1 MTTQALIG
9 KEVKRV
15 EDAPLIT
22 GRGQYIDDLRL
33 PGLLHIAFV
42 RSEYAHARI
51 NNIDCEDAANAPGVV
66 AIFTGADLQEQLGSL
81 PAGWILTE
89 EQTHGEPMKLPDHPP
104 LAFETVRYVGD
115 AVAAV
120 VADSPEAAADAVTL
134 VDVDYEPLDIVV
146 DAEKATFP
154 AAPQLHEGAP
164 QNKAFD
170 WTVGAG
176 EYEAA
181 AAEAEVVV
189 KERIVNQR
197 LIPNP
202 MEARGIVADYNG
214 GTDQITIWTSTQIP
228 HLVRLL
234 FALVTGHPEHKI
246 RVVAPDVGGGFGC
259 KLYLYAEEVICGII
273 AKQLERPV
281 KWIEARSENYLA
293 TTHGRDHIADAEICG
308 TKDGIVTGLKVH
320 VYANL
325 GAYLSTFAPAIP
337 TILFGLMLNGCYKF
351 ENIQCDV
358 TGVFTNTTPVDAY
371 RGAGRPEATYVVER
385 MMERY
390 AHEIGRDVVAVR
402 RRNFLRPFKNGSTVA
417 MGVTYDSGNY
427 QAALGKALEMFDY
440 QQFRRDQREARREG
454 KLIGV
459 GFSTYIEI
467 CGMAPSAVA
476 GALGAG
482 AGLWESSTVRVH
494 PTGTV
499 TVFTGTSPHGQGH
512 ETSLAQITSSR
523 LGIPMENIEVV
534 HGDTEKHQFGT
545 GTFGSRSLAVGGQ
558 ALMMSLDKVIEKAK
572 TIAAHEMGVN
582 PKQVVFENGTFY
594 VEDIQEREIPWGDVA
609 LGAYWAKN
617 LPPGLEPGLEAV
629 SFFDPENFTWP
640 FGTHIAI
647 IEIDQDTGETS
658 LLRYVAVDDVGNVIN
673 PMIVD
678 GMVHGGIAQGVGQAL
693 QEAAVYSDDGQLLTG
708 SMMDYAV
715 PTAEDVPSFDT
726 ARTVT
731 PTPVNSLGAKGAG
744 ETGTIAASP
753 AVVNAAVDALKHLGI
768 KHLNMPLSSE
778 YMWKTIQQALEERRA
793 TRSAAAKGEN

>member
-1 MTTQALIG
+1 MTTETLIG
-9 KEVKRV
+9 QEVKRV
-15 EDAPLIT
+15 EDHALIT
-22 GRGQYIDDLRL
+22 GRGQYVDDLRL
-33 PGLLHIAFV
+33 PGLLHLALV
-42 RSEYAHARI
+42 RSPYGHAKI
-51 NNIDCEDAANAPGVV
+51 NRVDVSAAANADGVV
-66 AIFTGADLQEQLGSL
+66 SVFTGADLAEQLGSL
-81 PAGWILTE
+81 PAGWLLDE
-89 EQTHGEPMKLPDHPP
+89 ETTGMKAPEHPP
-104 LAFETVRYVGD
+104 LAIEKVRYVGD

-120 VADSPEAAADAVTL
+120 VANSPAAASDAVAL
-134 VDVDYEPLDIVV
+134 VEVDYEPLDAVTN
-146 DAEKATFP
+146 AEEAT
-154 AAPQLHEGAP
+154 ADGAP
-164 QNKAFD
+164 VVHDDAPGNLAFD
-170 WTVGAG
+170 WSVGAG
-176 EYEAA
+176 DYEAA

-189 KERIVNQR
+189 SERIVNQR

-202 MEARGIVADYNG
+202 MEPRGIMADYNG
-214 GTDQITIWTSTQIP
+214 GSDQITIWTSTQIP

-234 FALVTGHPEHKI
+234 FSLVTGHPEHKV

-259 KLYLYAEEVICGII
+259 KLYLYAEEVICGIV

-281 KWIEARSENYLA
+281 KWIESRTENYVA

-308 TKDGIVTGLKVH
+308 TSDGIVTGLKVH

-337 TILFGLMLNGCYKF
+337 TILFGLMLGGCYKF
-351 ENIQCDV
+351 ENVSCTV
-358 TGVFTNTTPVDAY
+358 KGVFTNTTPVDAY

-390 AHEIGRDVVAVR
+390 AHEIGRDVLGVR
-402 RRNFLRPFKNGSTVA
+402 RRNFVRPFKRGHD
-417 MGVTYDSGNY
+417 MPIGVTYDSGNY
-427 QAALGKALEMFDY
+427 QGALAAALDKFDY
-440 QQFRRDQREARREG
+440 QAFRAEQRAARREG
-454 KLIGV
+454 KLLGV

-512 ETSLAQITSSR
+512 ETTLSQITASR

-534 HGDTEKHQFGT
+534 HGDTERHQFGT
-545 GTFGSRSLAVGGQ
+545 GTFGSRSLAVGGE
-558 ALMMSLDKVIEKAK
+558 ALMMSLDKVIDKAK
-572 TIAAHEMGVN
+572 QIAAHEMGVDS
-582 PKQVVFENGTFY
+582 KQVSFENGTFY

-629 SFFDPENFTWP
+629 SFFDPQNFTWP
-640 FGTHIAI
+640 FGTHVAV
-647 IEIDQDTGETS
+647 IEIDEMTGETK
-658 LLRYVAVDDVGNVIN
+658 LARYVAIDDVGNVIN

-693 QEAAVYSDDGQLLTG
+693 QECAVYSDDGQLLTG

-715 PTAEDVPSFDT
+715 PTAEDFPNFET
-726 ARTVT
+726 GRTVT
-731 PTPVNSLGAKGAG
+731 PTTVNSLGAKGAG

-753 AVVNAAVDALKHLGI
+753 AVVNAAVDALKHLGV
-768 KHLNMPLSSE
+768 KHLNMPLSAE
-778 YMWKTIQQALEERRA
+778 KMWRTIQDAKEARR
-793 TRSAAAKGEN
+793 TRRSAAARRGN

>member
-1 MTTQALIG
+1 MTTETLIG
-9 KEVKRV
+9 QEVKRV
-15 EDAPLIT
+15 EDQALIT
-22 GRGQYIDDLRL
+22 GRGQYVDDLRL
-33 PGLLHIAFV
+33 PGLLHLALV
-42 RSEYAHARI
+42 RSPYGHAKI
-51 NNIDCEDAANAPGVV
+51 NRVDVSAAANADGVV
-66 AIFTGADLQEQLGSL
+66 AVFTGADLAEQLGSL
-81 PAGWILTE
+81 PAGWVLDE
-89 EQTHGEPMKLPDHPP
+89 EATGMKTPEHPP
-104 LAFETVRYVGD
+104 LAIEKVRYVGD

-120 VADSPEAAADAVTL
+120 VASSPEAASDAVAL
-134 VDVDYEPLDIVV
+134 VDVDYEPLDAIT
-146 DAEKATFP
+146 DAEAAT
-154 AAPQLHEGAP
+154 ADGAP
-164 QNKAFD
+164 QVHDDAPGNLAFD
-170 WTVGAG
+170 WAVGAG
-176 EYEAA
+176 DYEAA

-189 KERIVNQR
+189 SERIVNQR

-202 MEARGIVADYNG
+202 MEPRGIMADYNA
-214 GTDQITIWTSTQIP
+214 GTEQLTIWTSTQIP

-234 FALVTGHPEHKI
+234 FALVTGHPEHKV
-246 RVVAPDVGGGFGC
+246 RVIAPDVGGGFGC
-259 KLYLYAEEVICGII
+259 KLYLYAEEVILGII

-281 KWIEARSENYLA
+281 KWIESRTENYVA

-325 GAYLSTFAPAIP
+325 GGYLSTFAPAIP
-337 TILFGLMLNGCYKF
+337 TILFGLMLGGCYKF
-351 ENIQCDV
+351 ENLSCQV
-358 TGVFTNTTPVDAY
+358 KGVFTNTTPVDAY

-390 AHEIGRDVVAVR
+390 AHAIGRDVLGVR
-402 RRNFLRPFKNGSTVA
+402 RRNFVRPFRRGHD
-417 MGVTYDSGNY
+417 MPIGVTYDSGNY
-427 QAALGKALEMFDY
+427 QGALAAALDIFDY
-440 QQFRRDQREARREG
+440 QGFRQEQREARREG
-454 KLIGV
+454 RLLGV

-512 ETSLAQITSSR
+512 ETTLAQITSSR

-534 HGDTEKHQFGT
+534 HGDTERHQFGT

-572 TIAAHEMGVN
+572 KIAAHEMGVDA
-582 PKQVVFENGTFY
+582 KQVSFENGTFY

-617 LPPGLEPGLEAV
+617 LPDGLEPGLEAV

-640 FGTHIAI
+640 FGTHIAVV
-647 IEIDQDTGETS
+647 EIDEETGETK
-658 LLRYVAVDDVGNVIN
+658 LARYVAIDDVGNVIN

-693 QEAAVYSDDGQLLTG
+693 QECAVYSDDGQLLTG

-715 PTAEDVPSFDT
+715 PTAEDFPSFETD
-726 ARTVT
+726 RTVT
-731 PTPVNSLGAKGAG
+731 PTPTNALGAKGAG

-753 AVVNAAVDALKHLGI
+753 AVVNAAVDALKHLGVT
-768 KHLNMPLSSE
+768 HLNMPLSAE
-778 YMWKTIQQALEERRA
+778 KMWRTIQDAKEERRA
-793 TRSAAAKGEN
+793 RRSAAARRGN

>member
-1 MTTQALIG
+1 MTTGTLIG
-9 KEVKRV
+9 QEVKRV
-15 EDAPLIT
+15 EDKALIT
-22 GRGQYIDDLRL
+22 GRGQYVDDLRL
-33 PGLLHIAFV
+33 PGLLHIAIV
-42 RSEYAHARI
+42 RSPYGHAKI
-51 NNIDCEDAANAPGVV
+51 NNVDVSAAANAPGVV
-66 AIFTGADLQEQLGSL
+66 AVFTGADLGEQLGSL
-81 PAGWILTE
+81 PVGWALDEETAG
-89 EQTHGEPMKLPDHPP
+89 MKTPEHPP
-104 LAFETVRYVGD
+104 LAIEKVRYVGD

-120 VADSPEAAADAVTL
+120 VASSPAAASDAVAL
-134 VDVDYEPLDIVV
+134 VDVDYEPLDAVT
-146 DAEKATFP
+146 DAEQATGD
-154 AAPQLHEGAP
+154 GAP
-164 QNKAFD
+164 MVHEDAPGNLAFD
-170 WTVGAG
+170 WAVGAG
-176 EYEAA
+176 DYEAA
-181 AAEAEVVV
+181 AAEADVVV
-189 KERIVNQR
+189 SERIVNQR

-202 MEARGIVADYNG
+202 MEPRGIMADYNG
-214 GTDQITIWTSTQIP
+214 GTEQLTIWTSTQIP

-281 KWIEARSENYLA
+281 KWIESRTENYVA

-308 TKDGIVTGLKVH
+308 TSDGIVTGLKVH

-337 TILFGLMLNGCYKF
+337 TILFGLMLGGCYKF
-351 ENIQCDV
+351 QNLSCQV
-358 TGVFTNTTPVDAY
+358 KGVFTNTTPVDAY

-390 AHEIGRDVVAVR
+390 AHEIGRDVLGVR
-402 RRNFLRPFKNGSTVA
+402 RRNFVRPFKRGHD
-417 MGVTYDSGNY
+417 MPIGVTYDSGNY
-427 QAALGKALEMFDY
+427 QGALAAALDKFDY
-440 QQFRRDQREARREG
+440 QAFRQEQRAARSEG
-454 KLIGV
+454 KLLGV

-512 ETSLAQITSSR
+512 ETTLAQITASR

-534 HGDTEKHQFGT
+534 HGDTERHQFGT

-572 TIAAHEMGVN
+572 VIAAHEMGVDA
-582 PKQVVFENGTFY
+582 KQVRFENGTFY

-640 FGTHIAI
+640 FGTHIAVV
-647 IEIDQDTGETS
+647 EIDEMTGETS
-658 LLRYVAVDDVGNVIN
+658 LVRYVAIDDVGNVIN

-693 QEAAVYSDDGQLLTG
+693 QECAVYSDDGQLLTG

-715 PTAEDVPSFDT
+715 PTAEDFPSFEVG
-726 ARTVT
+726 RTVT
-731 PTPVNSLGAKGAG
+731 PTTVNALGAKGAG

-753 AVVNAAVDALKHLGI
+753 AVVNAAVDALKHLGV
-768 KHLNMPLSSE
+768 KHLNMPLSPE
-778 YMWKTIQQALEERRA
+778 MMWRTIQDAKEERRA
-793 TRSAAAKGEN
+793 RRSAAARRGN

>member
-1 MTTQALIG
+1 MTTETLIG
-9 KEVKRV
+9 QEVKRV
-15 EDAPLIT
+15 EDHALIT
-22 GRGQYIDDLRL
+22 GRGQYVDDLRL
-33 PGLLHIAFV
+33 PGLLHLALV
-42 RSEYAHARI
+42 RSPHGHA
-51 NNIDCEDAANAPGVV
+51 NIKRVDVSAAANADGVV
-66 AIFTGADLQEQLGSL
+66 SVFTGADLAEQLGSL
-81 PAGWILTE
+81 PAGWLLDE
-89 EQTHGEPMKLPDHPP
+89 ETTGMKAPEHPP
-104 LAFETVRYVGD
+104 LAIEKVRYVGD

-120 VADSPEAAADAVTL
+120 VANSPAAASDAVAL
-134 VDVDYEPLDIVV
+134 VEVDYEPLDAVTN
-146 DAEKATFP
+146 AEEAT
-154 AAPQLHEGAP
+154 ADGAP
-164 QNKAFD
+164 VVHDDAPGNLAFD
-170 WTVGAG
+170 WSVGAG
-176 EYEAA
+176 DYEAA

-189 KERIVNQR
+189 SERIVNQR

-202 MEARGIVADYNG
+202 MEPRGIMADYNG
-214 GTDQITIWTSTQIP
+214 GSDQITIWTSTQIP

-234 FALVTGHPEHKI
+234 FSLVTGHPEHKV

-259 KLYLYAEEVICGII
+259 KLYLYAEEVICGIV

-281 KWIEARSENYLA
+281 KWIESRTENYVA

-308 TKDGIVTGLKVH
+308 TSDGIVTGLKVH

-337 TILFGLMLNGCYKF
+337 TILFGLMLGGCYKF
-351 ENIQCDV
+351 ENVSCTV
-358 TGVFTNTTPVDAY
+358 KGVFTNTTPVDAY

-390 AHEIGRDVVAVR
+390 AHEIGRDVLGVR
-402 RRNFLRPFKNGSTVA
+402 RRNFVRPFKRGHD
-417 MGVTYDSGNY
+417 MPIGVTYDSGNY
-427 QAALGKALEMFDY
+427 QGALAAALDKFDY
-440 QQFRRDQREARREG
+440 QAFRAEQRAARREG
-454 KLIGV
+454 KLLGV

-512 ETSLAQITSSR
+512 ETTLSQITASR

-534 HGDTEKHQFGT
+534 HGDTERHQFGT
-545 GTFGSRSLAVGGQ
+545 GTFGSRSLAVGGE
-558 ALMMSLDKVIEKAK
+558 ALMMSLDKVIDKAK
-572 TIAAHEMGVN
+572 QIAAHEMGVDS
-582 PKQVVFENGTFY
+582 KQVSFENGTFY

-629 SFFDPENFTWP
+629 SFFDPQNFTWP
-640 FGTHIAI
+640 FGTHVAV
-647 IEIDQDTGETS
+647 IEIDEMTGETK
-658 LLRYVAVDDVGNVIN
+658 LARYVAIDDVGNVIN

-693 QEAAVYSDDGQLLTG
+693 QECAVYSDDGQLLTG

-715 PTAEDVPSFDT
+715 PTAEDFPNFET
-726 ARTVT
+726 GRTVT
-731 PTPVNSLGAKGAG
+731 PTTVNSLGAKGAG

-753 AVVNAAVDALKHLGI
+753 AVVNAAVDALKHLGV
-768 KHLNMPLSSE
+768 KHLNMPLSAE
-778 YMWKTIQQALEERRA
+778 KMWRTIQDAKEARR
-793 TRSAAAKGEN
+793 TRRSAAARRGN

>member
-1 MTTQALIG
+1 MTTETLIG
-9 KEVKRV
+9 QEVKRV
-15 EDAPLIT
+15 EDQALIT
-22 GRGQYIDDLRL
+22 GNGQYVDDLRL
-33 PGLLHIAFV
+33 PGLLHIALV
-42 RSEYAHARI
+42 RSPYGHAKI
-51 NNIDCEDAANAPGVV
+51 KGIDVTAAASADGVV
-66 AIFTGADLQEQLGSL
+66 AVFTGADLAEQLGSL
-81 PAGWILTE
+81 PAGWVLDE
-89 EQTHGEPMKLPDHPP
+89 EATGMKTPEHPP
-104 LAFETVRYVGD
+104 LAVDKVRYVGD

-120 VADSPEAAADAVTL
+120 VADSPASASDAVSL
-134 VDVDYEPLDIVV
+134 VEVDYEPLDAVT
-146 DAEKATFP
+146 DAEQAT
-154 AAPQLHEGAP
+154 LDGAP
-164 QNKAFD
+164 QVHDDAPNNTAFE
-170 WTVGAG
+170 WSVGAG
-176 EYEAA
+176 DYEAA

-189 KERIVNQR
+189 GERIVNQR

-202 MEARGIVADYNG
+202 MEPRGIMADYNP
-214 GTDQITIWTSTQIP
+214 GTEQLTIWTSTQIP

-246 RVVAPDVGGGFGC
+246 RVIAPDVGGGFGC
-259 KLYLYAEEVICGII
+259 KLYLYAEEVIVGTI
-273 AKQLERPV
+273 AKQLGRPV
-281 KWIEARSENYLA
+281 KWIEGRTENYVA

-325 GAYLSTFAPAIP
+325 GGYLSTFAPAIP
-337 TILFGLMLNGCYKF
+337 TILFGLMLGGCYKF
-351 ENIQCDV
+351 ENVSCSV

-390 AHEIGRDVVAVR
+390 AHELGRDVLGVR
-402 RRNFLRPFKNGSTVA
+402 RRNFVRPFKRGRD
-417 MGVTYDSGNY
+417 MPLGVTYDSGNY
-427 QAALGKALEMFDY
+427 QGALAAALDKFDY
-440 QQFRRDQREARREG
+440 QAFRAEQRAARSQG
-454 KLIGV
+454 KLLGV

-512 ETSLAQITSSR
+512 ETTLAQITASR
-523 LGIPMENIEVV
+523 LGVPMENVEVV
-534 HGDTEKHQFGT
+534 HGDTERHQFGT

-558 ALMMSLDKVIEKAK
+558 ALMMSLDKVVEKAK
-572 TIAAHEMGVN
+572 KIAAHEMGVDS
-582 PKQVVFENGTFY
+582 KQVSFENGTFF

-609 LGAYWAKN
+609 LAAYWAKN
-617 LPPGLEPGLEAV
+617 LPSGLEPGLEAV
-629 SFFDPENFTWP
+629 SFFDPQNFTWP
-640 FGTHIAI
+640 FGTHVAVV
-647 IEIDQDTGETS
+647 EIDEETGETR
-658 LLRYVAVDDVGNVIN
+658 LARYVAIDDVGNVIN

-693 QEAAVYSDDGQLLTG
+693 QECAVYSDDGQLLTG

-715 PTAEDVPSFDT
+715 PTAEDFPTFET
-726 ARTVT
+726 GRTVT
-731 PTPVNSLGAKGAG
+731 PTTVNALGAKGAG

-753 AVVNAAVDALKHLGI
+753 AVVNAAVDALKHLGV

-778 YMWKTIQQALEERRA
+778 RMWRTIQDAKAERRA
-793 TRSAAAKGEN
+793 RRSAAATRGN

>member
-1 MTTQALIG
+1 MTTETLIG
-9 KEVKRV
+9 QEVKRV
-15 EDAPLIT
+15 EDQALIT
-22 GRGQYIDDLRL
+22 GRGQYVDDLRL
-33 PGLLHIAFV
+33 PGLLHLALV
-42 RSEYAHARI
+42 RSPYGHAKI
-51 NNIDCEDAANAPGVV
+51 NRVDVSAAANADGVV
-66 AIFTGADLQEQLGSL
+66 AVFTGADLAEQLGSL
-81 PAGWILTE
+81 PAGWVLDE
-89 EQTHGEPMKLPDHPP
+89 EATGMKTPEHPP
-104 LAFETVRYVGD
+104 LAIEKVRYVGD

-120 VADSPEAAADAVTL
+120 VASSPEAASDAVAL
-134 VDVDYEPLDIVV
+134 VDVDYEPLDAIT
-146 DAEKATFP
+146 DAEAAT
-154 AAPQLHEGAP
+154 ADDAPQVHDDAP
-164 QNKAFD
+164 GNLAFD
-170 WTVGAG
+170 WAVGAG
-176 EYEAA
+176 DYEAA

-189 KERIVNQR
+189 SERIVNQR

-202 MEARGIVADYNG
+202 MEPRGIMADYNA
-214 GTDQITIWTSTQIP
+214 GTEQLTIWTSTQIP

-234 FALVTGHPEHKI
+234 FALVTGHPEHKV
-246 RVVAPDVGGGFGC
+246 RVIAPDVGGGFGC
-259 KLYLYAEEVICGII
+259 KLYLYAEEVILGII

-281 KWIEARSENYLA
+281 KWIESRTENYVA

-325 GAYLSTFAPAIP
+325 GGYLSTFAPAIP
-337 TILFGLMLNGCYKF
+337 TILFGLMLGGCYKF
-351 ENIQCDV
+351 ENLSCQV
-358 TGVFTNTTPVDAY
+358 KGVFTNTTPVDAY

-390 AHEIGRDVVAVR
+390 AHAIGRDVLGVR
-402 RRNFLRPFKNGSTVA
+402 RRNFVRPFRRGHD
-417 MGVTYDSGNY
+417 MPIGVTYDSGNY
-427 QAALGKALEMFDY
+427 QGALAAALNIFDY
-440 QQFRRDQREARREG
+440 QGFRQEQREARREG
-454 KLIGV
+454 RLLGV

-512 ETSLAQITSSR
+512 ETTLAQITSSR

-534 HGDTEKHQFGT
+534 HGDTERHQFGT

-572 TIAAHEMGVN
+572 KIAAHEMGVDA
-582 PKQVVFENGTFY
+582 KQVSFENGTFY

-617 LPPGLEPGLEAV
+617 LPDGLEPGLEAV

-640 FGTHIAI
+640 FGTHIAVV
-647 IEIDQDTGETS
+647 EIDEETGETK
-658 LLRYVAVDDVGNVIN
+658 LARYVAIDDVGNVIN

-693 QEAAVYSDDGQLLTG
+693 QECAVYSDDGQLLTG

-715 PTAEDVPSFDT
+715 PTAEDFPSFETD
-726 ARTVT
+726 RTVT
-731 PTPVNSLGAKGAG
+731 PTPTNSLGAKGAG

-753 AVVNAAVDALKHLGI
+753 AVVNAAVDALKHLGVT
-768 KHLNMPLSSE
+768 HLNMPLSAE
-778 YMWKTIQQALEERRA
+778 KMWRTIQDAKEERRA
-793 TRSAAAKGEN
+793 RRSAAARRGN

>member
-1 MTTQALIG
+1 MTTQELIG
-9 KEVKRV
+9 QEVKRV
-15 EDAPLIT
+15 EDQALIT

-33 PGLLHIAFV
+33 PGLLHIAIV
-42 RSEYAHARI
+42 RSPYGHAKI
-51 NNIDCEDAANAPGVV
+51 NNIDVSNVANAPGVV
-66 AIFTGADLQEQLGSL
+66 AVFTGADLSEQLGSL
-81 PAGWILTE
+81 PAGWVLDEST
-89 EQTHGEPMKLPDHPP
+89 GMKTPEHPP
-104 LAFETVRYVGD
+104 LAIEKVRYVGD
-115 AVAAV
+115 AVAAI
-120 VADSPEAAADAVTL
+120 VASTPEAASDAVSL
-134 VDVDYEPLDIVV
+134 VDVDYEPLDAVV
-146 DAEKATFP
+146 DAEKAT
-154 AAPQLHEGAP
+154 ADGAP
-164 QNKAFD
+164 QVHDDAPNNLAFD
-170 WTVGAG
+170 WAVGAG
-176 EYEAA
+176 DYEAA
-181 AAEAEVVV
+181 AAEADVVV
-189 KERIVNQR
+189 RERIVNQR

-202 MEARGIVADYNG
+202 MEPRGIMADYNG
-214 GTDQITIWTSTQIP
+214 GTDQLTIWTSTQIP

-246 RVVAPDVGGGFGC
+246 RVIAPDVGGGFGC

-281 KWIEARSENYLA
+281 KWIEGRTENYIA

-308 TKDGIVTGLKVH
+308 TKDGVVTGLKVD

-325 GAYLSTFAPAIP
+325 GGYLSTFAPAIP
-337 TILFGLMLNGCYKF
+337 TILFGLMLGGCYKF
-351 ENIQCDV
+351 ENLSCSV
-358 TGVFTNTTPVDAY
+358 KGVFTNTTPVDAY

-390 AHEIGRDVVAVR
+390 CHEIVRDVLAVR
-402 RRNFLRPFKNGSTVA
+402 RRNFVRPFKRGHD
-417 MGVTYDSGNY
+417 MPIGVTYDSGNY
-427 QAALGKALEMFDY
+427 QGALAAALDIFDY
-440 QQFRRDQREARREG
+440 QEFRQQQRDARSEG
-454 KLIGV
+454 KFLGV

-476 GALGAG
+476 ASLGAG

-512 ETSLAQITSSR
+512 ETTLAQITASR

-534 HGDTEKHQFGT
+534 HGDTERHQFGT

-558 ALMMSLDKVIEKAK
+558 ALMMSLDKVIEKA
-572 TIAAHEMGVN
+572 TEIAAHEMGVE
-582 PKQVVFENGTFY
+582 PKQVSFEGGRFF

-609 LGAYWAKN
+609 LGAYHAKN

-640 FGTHIAI
+640 FGTHIAVV
-647 IEIDQDTGETS
+647 EIDADTGETK
-658 LLRYVAVDDVGNVIN
+658 LVRYVAIDDVGNVIN

-693 QEAAVYSDDGQLLTG
+693 QECAVYSDDGQLLTG

-715 PTAEDVPSFDT
+715 PTAEDFPNFETD
-726 ARTVT
+726 RTVT
-731 PTPVNSLGAKGAG
+731 PTPTNSLGAKGAG

-753 AVVNAAVDALKHLGI
+753 AVVNAAVDALRHLDV
-768 KHLNMPLSSE
+768 KHLNMPLSPE
-778 YMWKTIQQALEERRA
+778 RMWRTIQDATEARRA
-793 TRSAAAKGEN
+793 RRSAAAKRSN

>member
-1 MTTQALIG
+1 MTTETLIG
-9 KEVKRV
+9 QEVKRV
-15 EDAPLIT
+15 EDHALIT
-22 GRGQYIDDLRL
+22 GRGQYVDDLRL
-33 PGLLHIAFV
+33 PGLLHLALV
-42 RSEYAHARI
+42 RSPYGHAKI
-51 NNIDCEDAANAPGVV
+51 NRVDVSAAANADGVV
-66 AIFTGADLQEQLGSL
+66 SVFTGADLAEQLGSL
-81 PAGWILTE
+81 PAGWLLDE
-89 EQTHGEPMKLPDHPP
+89 ETTGMKAPEHPP
-104 LAFETVRYVGD
+104 LAIEKVRYVGD

-120 VADSPEAAADAVTL
+120 VANSPAAASDAVAL
-134 VDVDYEPLDIVV
+134 VEVDYEPLDAVTN
-146 DAEKATFP
+146 AEEAT
-154 AAPQLHEGAP
+154 ADGAP
-164 QNKAFD
+164 VVHDDAPGNLAFD
-170 WTVGAG
+170 WSVGAG
-176 EYEAA
+176 DYEAA

-189 KERIVNQR
+189 FERIVNQR

-202 MEARGIVADYNG
+202 IEPRGIMADYNG
-214 GTDQITIWTSTQIP
+214 GSDQITIWTSTQIP

-234 FALVTGHPEHKI
+234 FSLVTGHPEHKV

-259 KLYLYAEEVICGII
+259 KLYLYAEEVICGIV

-281 KWIEARSENYLA
+281 KWIESRTENYVA

-308 TKDGIVTGLKVH
+308 TSDGIVTGLKVH

-337 TILFGLMLNGCYKF
+337 TILFGLMLGGCYKF
-351 ENIQCDV
+351 ENVSCTV
-358 TGVFTNTTPVDAY
+358 KGVFTNTTPVDAY

-390 AHEIGRDVVAVR
+390 AHEIGRDVLGVR
-402 RRNFLRPFKNGSTVA
+402 RRNFVRPFKRGHD
-417 MGVTYDSGNY
+417 MPIGVTYDSGNY
-427 QAALGKALEMFDY
+427 QGALAAALDKFDY
-440 QQFRRDQREARREG
+440 QAFRAEQRAARREG
-454 KLIGV
+454 KLLGV

-512 ETSLAQITSSR
+512 ETTLSQITASR

-534 HGDTEKHQFGT
+534 HGDTERHQFGT
-545 GTFGSRSLAVGGQ
+545 GTFGSRSLAVGGE
-558 ALMMSLDKVIEKAK
+558 ALMMSLDKVIDKAK
-572 TIAAHEMGVN
+572 QIAAHEMGVDS
-582 PKQVVFENGTFY
+582 KQVSFENGTFY

-629 SFFDPENFTWP
+629 SFFDPQNFTWP
-640 FGTHIAI
+640 FGTHVAV
-647 IEIDQDTGETS
+647 IEIDEMTGETK
-658 LLRYVAVDDVGNVIN
+658 LARYVAIDDVGNVIN

-693 QEAAVYSDDGQLLTG
+693 QECAVYSDDGQLLTG

-715 PTAEDVPSFDT
+715 PTAEDFPNFET
-726 ARTVT
+726 GRTVT
-731 PTPVNSLGAKGAG
+731 PTTVNSLGAKGAG

-753 AVVNAAVDALKHLGI
+753 AVVNAAVDALKHLGV
-768 KHLNMPLSSE
+768 KHLNMPLSAE
-778 YMWKTIQQALEERRA
+778 KMWRTIQDAKEARR
-793 TRSAAAKGEN
+793 TRRSAAARRGN

>member
-1 MTTQALIG
+1 MTTGTLIG
-9 KEVKRV
+9 QEVKRV
-15 EDAPLIT
+15 EDKALIT
-22 GRGQYIDDLRL
+22 GRGQYVDDLRL
-33 PGLLHIAFV
+33 PGLLHIAIV
-42 RSEYAHARI
+42 RSPYGHAKI
-51 NNIDCEDAANAPGVV
+51 NNVDVSAAANAPGVV
-66 AIFTGADLQEQLGSL
+66 AVFTGADLGEQLGSL
-81 PAGWILTE
+81 PVGWALDEESAG
-89 EQTHGEPMKLPDHPP
+89 MKTPEHPP
-104 LAFETVRYVGD
+104 LAIEKVRYVGD
-115 AVAAV
+115 AVAV
-120 VADSPEAAADAVTL
+120 VVGSSPAAASDAVAL
-134 VDVDYEPLDIVV
+134 VDVDYEPLDAVT
-146 DAEKATFP
+146 DAEQATGD
-154 AAPQLHEGAP
+154 GAP
-164 QNKAFD
+164 VVHEDAPGNLAFD
-170 WTVGAG
+170 WAVGAG
-176 EYEAA
+176 DYEAA
-181 AAEAEVVV
+181 ATAADVVV
-189 KERIVNQR
+189 SERIVNQR
-197 LIPNP
+197 LIPNS
-202 MEARGIVADYNG
+202 MEPRGIMADYNG
-214 GTDQITIWTSTQIP
+214 GTEQLTIWTSTQIP

-234 FALVTGHPEHKI
+234 FALVTGHPEHKV
-246 RVVAPDVGGGFGC
+246 RVVAPDVGGAFGC

-281 KWIEARSENYLA
+281 KWIESRTENYVA

-308 TKDGIVTGLKVH
+308 TSDGIVTGLKVH

-337 TILFGLMLNGCYKF
+337 TILFGLMLGGCYKF
-351 ENIQCDV
+351 QNLSCQV
-358 TGVFTNTTPVDAY
+358 KGVFTNTTPVDAY

-390 AHEIGRDVVAVR
+390 AHEIGRDVLGVR
-402 RRNFLRPFKNGSTVA
+402 RRNFVRPFKRGHD
-417 MGVTYDSGNY
+417 MPIGVTYDSGNY
-427 QAALGKALEMFDY
+427 QGALAAALDKFDY
-440 QQFRRDQREARREG
+440 QAFRQEQRAARSEG
-454 KLIGV
+454 KLLGV

-512 ETSLAQITSSR
+512 ETTLAQITASR

-534 HGDTEKHQFGT
+534 HGDTERHQFGT

-572 TIAAHEMGVN
+572 VIAAHEMGVDA
-582 PKQVVFENGTFY
+582 KQVRFENGTFY

-640 FGTHIAI
+640 FGTHIAVV
-647 IEIDQDTGETS
+647 EIDEMTGETK
-658 LLRYVAVDDVGNVIN
+658 LARYVAIDDVGNVIN

-693 QEAAVYSDDGQLLTG
+693 QECAVYSDDGQLLTG

-715 PTAEDVPSFDT
+715 PTAEDFPSFEVG
-726 ARTVT
+726 RTVT
-731 PTPVNSLGAKGAG
+731 PTTVNALGAKGAG

-753 AVVNAAVDALKHLGI
+753 AVVNAAVDALKHLGVQ
-768 KHLNMPLSSE
+768 HLNMPLSPE
-778 YMWKTIQQALEERRA
+778 MMWRTIQDAKEERRA
-793 TRSAAAKGEN
+793 RRSAAARRGN

>member
-1 MTTQALIG
+1 MTTGTLIG
-9 KEVKRV
+9 QEVKRV
-15 EDAPLIT
+15 EDHALIT
-22 GRGQYIDDLRL
+22 GRGQYVDDLRL
-33 PGLLHIAFV
+33 PGLLHLALV
-42 RSEYAHARI
+42 RSPHGHA
-51 NNIDCEDAANAPGVV
+51 NIKRVDVSAAANADGVV
-66 AIFTGADLQEQLGSL
+66 SVFTGADLAEQLGSL
-81 PAGWILTE
+81 PAGWLLDE
-89 EQTHGEPMKLPDHPP
+89 ETTGMKAPEHPP
-104 LAFETVRYVGD
+104 LAIEKVRYVGD

-120 VADSPEAAADAVTL
+120 VANSPAAASDAVAL
-134 VDVDYEPLDIVV
+134 VEVDYEPLDAVTN
-146 DAEKATFP
+146 AEEAT
-154 AAPQLHEGAP
+154 ADGAP
-164 QNKAFD
+164 VVHDDAPGNLAFD
-170 WTVGAG
+170 WSVGAG
-176 EYEAA
+176 DYEAA

-189 KERIVNQR
+189 SERIVNQR

-202 MEARGIVADYNG
+202 MEPRGIMADYNG
-214 GTDQITIWTSTQIP
+214 GSDQITIWTSTQIP

-234 FALVTGHPEHKI
+234 FSLVTGHPEHKV

-259 KLYLYAEEVICGII
+259 KLYLYAEEVICGIV

-281 KWIEARSENYLA
+281 KWIESRTENYVA

-308 TKDGIVTGLKVH
+308 TSDGIVTGLKVH

-337 TILFGLMLNGCYKF
+337 TILFGLMLGGCYKF
-351 ENIQCDV
+351 ENVSCTV
-358 TGVFTNTTPVDAY
+358 KGVFTNTTPVDAY

-390 AHEIGRDVVAVR
+390 AHEIGRDVLGVR
-402 RRNFLRPFKNGSTVA
+402 RRNFVRPFKRGHD
-417 MGVTYDSGNY
+417 MPIGVTYDSGNY
-427 QAALGKALEMFDY
+427 QGALAAALDKFDY
-440 QQFRRDQREARREG
+440 QAFRAEQRAARREG
-454 KLIGV
+454 KLLGV

-512 ETSLAQITSSR
+512 ETTLSQITASR

-534 HGDTEKHQFGT
+534 HGDTERHQFGT
-545 GTFGSRSLAVGGQ
+545 GTFGSRSLAVGGE
-558 ALMMSLDKVIEKAK
+558 ALMMSLDKVIDKAK
-572 TIAAHEMGVN
+572 QIAAHEMGVDS
-582 PKQVVFENGTFY
+582 KQVSFENGTFY

-629 SFFDPENFTWP
+629 SFFDPQNFTWP
-640 FGTHIAI
+640 FGTHVAV
-647 IEIDQDTGETS
+647 IEIDEMTGETK
-658 LLRYVAVDDVGNVIN
+658 LARYVAIDDVGNVIN

-693 QEAAVYSDDGQLLTG
+693 QECAVYSDDGQLLTG

-715 PTAEDVPSFDT
+715 PTAEDFPNFET
-726 ARTVT
+726 GRTVT
-731 PTPVNSLGAKGAG
+731 PTTVNSLGAKGAG

-753 AVVNAAVDALKHLGI
+753 AVVNAAVDALKHLGV
-768 KHLNMPLSSE
+768 KHLNMPLSAE
-778 YMWKTIQQALEERRA
+778 KMWRTIQDAKEARR
-793 TRSAAAKGEN
+793 TRRSAAARRGN

>member
-1 MTTQALIG
+1 MTTHATIG
-9 KEVKRV
+9 EEVRRV
-15 EDAPLIT
+15 EDPALIT
-22 GRGQYIDDLRL
+22 GRGRYVDDLRL
-33 PGLLHIAFV
+33 PGLLHIALV
-42 RSEYAHARI
+42 RSPYAHARI
-51 NNIDCEDAANAPGVV
+51 NNIDVSDAANADGVV

-81 PAGWILTE
+81 PVGWVLE
-89 EQTHGEPMKLPDHPP
+89 DMKQPEHPP
-104 LAFETVRYVGD
+104 LAYETVRYVGD

-120 VADSPEAAADAVTL
+120 VADSPEAAADAVDL
-134 VDVDYEPLDIVV
+134 VDVDYEPLDVTV
-146 DAEKATFP
+146 NAEKATFEG
-154 AAPQLHEGAP
+154 APQLHDDTP
-164 QNKAFD
+164 NNKAFE
-170 WTVGAG
+170 WGVGAG
-176 EYEAA
+176 DYAAA
-181 AAEAEVVV
+181 AAEADVVV

-202 MEARGIVADYNG
+202 MEPRGIMADYNG
-214 GTDQITIWTSTQIP
+214 GTEQLTIWTSTQIP

-234 FALVTGHPEHKI
+234 FSLVTGHPEHKV

-281 KWIEARSENYLA
+281 KWIEGRSENYLA

-308 TKDGIVTGLKVH
+308 TSDGIVTGLKVH

-351 ENIQCDV
+351 QNIDCSV
-358 TGVFTNTTPVDAY
+358 TGVLTNTTPVDAY

-385 MMERY
+385 MMDRY
-390 AHEIGRDVVAVR
+390 AHEIGRDVIAVR
-402 RRNFLRPFKNGSTVA
+402 RRNFLRPFKRGSTVA

-427 QAALGKALEMFDY
+427 QGALGKALEMFDY
-440 QQFRRDQREARREG
+440 QGFRREQREARREG
-454 KLIGV
+454 RLLGV

-512 ETSLAQITSSR
+512 ETTLSQIASSR
-523 LGIPMENIEVV
+523 LGVPMANIEVV
-534 HGDTEKHQFGT
+534 HGDTERHQFGT

-572 TIAAHEMGVN
+572 QIAAHEMGVDAR
-582 PKQVVFENGTFY
+582 QVVFENGTFY
-594 VEDIQEREIPWGDVA
+594 VEDIREREIPWGDVA

-617 LPPGLEPGLEAV
+617 LPPGMEPGLEAV

-640 FGTHIAI
+640 FGTHIAVV
-647 IEIDQDTGETS
+647 EIDQDTGETS
-658 LLRYVAVDDVGNVIN
+658 LVRYVAVDDVGNVIN

-715 PTAEDVPSFDT
+715 PTAEDLPSFDT

-731 PTPVNSLGAKGAG
+731 PTPVNALGAKGAG

-753 AVVNAAVDALKHLGI
+753 AVVNAAVDALKHMGV
-768 KHLNMPLSSE
+768 KHLNMPLTAE
-778 YMWKTIQQALEERRA
+778 KMWRTVQEAKESRRA
-793 TRSAAAKGEN
+793 VRSAAAKGGN

>member
-1 MTTQALIG
+1 MTTGTLIG
-9 KEVKRV
+9 QEVKRV
-15 EDAPLIT
+15 EDHALIT
-22 GRGQYIDDLRL
+22 GRGQYVDDLRL
-33 PGLLHIAFV
+33 PGLLHLALV
-42 RSEYAHARI
+42 RSPYGHAKI
-51 NNIDCEDAANAPGVV
+51 NRVDVSAAANADGVV
-66 AIFTGADLQEQLGSL
+66 SVFTGADLAEQLGSL
-81 PAGWILTE
+81 PAGWLLDE
-89 EQTHGEPMKLPDHPP
+89 ETTGMKAPEHPP
-104 LAFETVRYVGD
+104 LAIEKVRYVGD

-120 VADSPEAAADAVTL
+120 VANSPAAASDAVAL
-134 VDVDYEPLDIVV
+134 VEVDYEPLDAVTN
-146 DAEKATFP
+146 AEEAT
-154 AAPQLHEGAP
+154 ADGAP
-164 QNKAFD
+164 VVHDDAPGNLAFD
-170 WTVGAG
+170 WSVGAG
-176 EYEAA
+176 DYEAA

-189 KERIVNQR
+189 SERIVNQR

-202 MEARGIVADYNG
+202 MEPRGIMADYNG
-214 GTDQITIWTSTQIP
+214 GSDQITIWTSTQIP

-234 FALVTGHPEHKI
+234 FSLVTGHPEHKV

-259 KLYLYAEEVICGII
+259 KLYLYAEEVICGIV

-281 KWIEARSENYLA
+281 KWIESRTENYVA

-308 TKDGIVTGLKVH
+308 TSDGIVTGLKVH

-337 TILFGLMLNGCYKF
+337 TILFGLMLGGCYKF
-351 ENIQCDV
+351 ENVSCTV
-358 TGVFTNTTPVDAY
+358 KGVFTNTTPVDAY

-390 AHEIGRDVVAVR
+390 AHEIGRDVLGVR
-402 RRNFLRPFKNGSTVA
+402 RRNFVRPFKRGHD
-417 MGVTYDSGNY
+417 MPIGVTYDSGNY
-427 QAALGKALEMFDY
+427 QGALAAALDKFDY
-440 QQFRRDQREARREG
+440 QAFRAEQRAARREG
-454 KLIGV
+454 KLLGV

-512 ETSLAQITSSR
+512 ETTLSQITASR

-534 HGDTEKHQFGT
+534 HGDTERHQFGT
-545 GTFGSRSLAVGGQ
+545 GTFGSRSLAVGGE
-558 ALMMSLDKVIEKAK
+558 ALMMSLDKVIDKAK
-572 TIAAHEMGVN
+572 QIAAHEMGVDS
-582 PKQVVFENGTFY
+582 KQVSFENGTFY

-629 SFFDPENFTWP
+629 SFFDPQNFTWP
-640 FGTHIAI
+640 FGTHVAV
-647 IEIDQDTGETS
+647 IEIDEMTGETK
-658 LLRYVAVDDVGNVIN
+658 LARYVAIDDVGNVIN

-693 QEAAVYSDDGQLLTG
+693 QECAVYSDDGQLLTG

-715 PTAEDVPSFDT
+715 PTAEDFPNFET
-726 ARTVT
+726 GRTVT
-731 PTPVNSLGAKGAG
+731 PTTVNSLGAKGAG

-753 AVVNAAVDALKHLGI
+753 AVVNAAVDALKHLGV
-768 KHLNMPLSSE
+768 KHLNMPLSAE
-778 YMWKTIQQALEERRA
+778 KMWRTIQDAKEARR
-793 TRSAAAKGEN
+793 TRRSAAARRGN

>member
-1 MTTQALIG
+1 MTTGSLIG
-9 KEVKRV
+9 QEVKRV
-15 EDAPLIT
+15 EDQALIT
-22 GRGQYIDDLRL
+22 GRGQYVDDLRL
-33 PGLLHIAFV
+33 PGLLHLAIV
-42 RSEYAHARI
+42 RSPYGHAKI
-51 NNIDCEDAANAPGVV
+51 NNIDVSAAANAPGVV
-66 AIFTGADLQEQLGSL
+66 SVFTGADLAEQLGSL
-81 PAGWILTE
+81 PAGWVLDE
-89 EQTHGEPMKLPDHPP
+89 ESTGMKTPEHPP
-104 LAFETVRYVGD
+104 LAIEKVRYVGD

-120 VADSPEAAADAVTL
+120 VASSPAAASDAVAL
-134 VDVDYEPLDIVV
+134 VDVDYEPLDAVT
-146 DAEKATFP
+146 DAEQAT
-154 AAPQLHEGAP
+154 ADGAP
-164 QNKAFD
+164 QVHDDAPGNLAFD
-170 WTVGAG
+170 WAVGAG
-176 EYEAA
+176 DYEAA
-181 AAEAEVVV
+181 AAEADVVV
-189 KERIVNQR
+189 SERIVNQR

-202 MEARGIVADYNG
+202 MEARGIMADYNA
-214 GTDQITIWTSTQIP
+214 GTEQLTIWTSTQIP

-234 FALVTGHPEHKI
+234 FTLVTGHPEHKV

-259 KLYLYAEEVICGII
+259 KLYLYAEEVICGIV

-281 KWIEARSENYLA
+281 KWIEGRTENYVA

-308 TKDGIVTGLKVH
+308 TSDGIVTGLKVH

-325 GAYLSTFAPAIP
+325 GGYLSTFAPAIP
-337 TILFGLMLNGCYKF
+337 TILFGLMLGGCYKF
-351 ENIQCDV
+351 ENLSCQV
-358 TGVFTNTTPVDAY
+358 KGVFTNTTPVDAY

-390 AHEIGRDVVAVR
+390 AHEIGRDVLGVR
-402 RRNFLRPFKNGSTVA
+402 RRNFVRPFKRGHD
-417 MGVTYDSGNY
+417 MPIGVTYDSGNY
-427 QAALGKALEMFDY
+427 QGALAAALDKFDY
-440 QQFRRDQREARREG
+440 QAFRQEQRAARSEG
-454 KLIGV
+454 KFLGV

-494 PTGTV
+494 PSGTV

-512 ETSLAQITSSR
+512 ETTLAQITSSR
-523 LGIPMENIEVV
+523 LGIPMENVEVV
-534 HGDTEKHQFGT
+534 HGDTERHQFGT

-572 TIAAHEMGVN
+572 TIAAHEMGVDA
-582 PKQVVFENGTFY
+582 KQVSFENGTFY

-617 LPPGLEPGLEAV
+617 LPPGIEPGLEAV

-640 FGTHIAI
+640 FGTHIAVV
-647 IEIDQDTGETS
+647 EIDEETGETK
-658 LLRYVAVDDVGNVIN
+658 LARYVAIDDVGNVIN

-693 QEAAVYSDDGQLLTG
+693 QECAVYSDDGQLLTG

-715 PTAEDVPSFDT
+715 PTAEDFPSFEVG
-726 ARTVT
+726 RTVT
-731 PTPVNSLGAKGAG
+731 PTTVNALGAKGAG

-753 AVVNAAVDALKHLGI
+753 AVVNAAVDALKHLGV

-778 YMWKTIQQALEERRA
+778 RMWRTIQDAKEERRA
-793 TRSAAAKGEN
+793 RRSAAARRGN